1 MNLVLNKLSDTD
13 IQFLNRPNMLNIGI
27 RFGFRSVGRYYI
39 FCPLTCN
46 AAFRFGQLAT
56 AAATTGKSPPS
67 IRTNT
72 VKPTQLPPRTFRKRS
87 EMVDNDLRMSAWSMN
102 LSEKRPELR
111 NPSQQGRRDAPIHVA
126 VRRHGRRGV
135 TAVLRG
141 RVGGAPSPGLEPE
154 LSEPKSEV
162 LPITPRRIAATS
174 GEDRVHSRRPCGP
187 IADRSRG
194 ITC

>member
-13 IQFLNRPNMLNIGI
+13 IQFLNRPNLLNIGI
-27 RFGFRSVGRYYI
+27 RYGFRSVGRYYI

-46 AAFRFGQLAT
+46 AAFGFGQLAT
-56 AAATTGKSPPS
+56 GAATTSKSPPS

-72 VKPTQLPPRTFRKRS
+72 VKSTQLPPRTFRKRS
-87 EMVDNDLRMSAWSMN
+87 EMVANGLRMSAWSMN
-102 LSEKRPELR
+102 LSQNRPELL
-111 NPSQQGRRDAPIHVA
+111 NPSQQNRRGATILSRCEGMRA
-126 VRRHGRRGV
+126 VRSSSV
-135 TAVLRG
+135 ARG
-141 RVGGAPSPGLEPE
+141 RAGGAPSPGLEPE

-194 ITC
+194 IAC